1 MAAAAMTVA
10 APSFAQSVG
19 APDSVGAPES
29 VGVSTWTGPY
39 VGVNAGVGGDV
50 FAYRFSGSADR
61 AGANPAA
68 ARFRQSS
75 SGGLVGAQIGYD
87 RELSRGLVVGLVAD
101 LDATDITADSAFSSV
116 DARGNAVS
124 GRLKSRIDALGTV
137 RGRVG
142 QAIFGGRLLPYVTC
156 GLAYGGVTTNAD
168 YGAAG
173 APSFASAPNFASAY
187 ATRTGWTAGVGVD
200 YALSRRLSLRTE
212 YLYTDL
218 GRSNFGEGVTTI
230 TVPGVTLYNAN
241 YGERTTANILRIGL
255 NYRF

>member
-1 MAAAAMTVA
+1 MVRSILMAAAAMTVA
-10 APSFAQSVG
+10 APGFAQSVG
-19 APDSVGAPES
+19 AP
-29 VGVSTWTGPY
+29 TWTGPY
-39 VGVNAGVGGDV
+39 VGVNAGIGGDA
-50 FAYRFSGSADR
+50 FAYHFSGSADP

-68 ARFRQSS
+68 ARFRQLS

-101 LDATDITADSAFSSV
+101 LDAADITADSAFSSL
-116 DARGNAVS
+116 DARGNAAS

-142 QAIFGGRLLPYVTC
+142 QAIFGGRLLPYVTG
-156 GLAYGGVTTNAD
+156 GLAYGGVTTNVD
-168 YGAAG
+168 GAAG
-173 APSFASAPNFASAY
+173 TPNFASAY
-187 ATRTGWTAGVGVD
+187 ATRTGWTAGLGAD
-200 YALSRRLSLRTE
+200 YALSSRLSLRAE

-230 TVPGVTLYNAN
+230 TVPGATLYDAS
-241 YGERTTANILRIGL
+241 YGEKTTANILRMGL

>member
-1 MAAAAMTVA
+1 MAAAAMSVT

-19 APDSVGAPES
+19 APEGVGAPES
-29 VGVSTWTGPY
+29 VGAPTWTGPY

-50 FAYRFSGSADR
+50 FAYRFSGSADP

-101 LDATDITADSAFSSV
+101 LDAADITADSAFSSV

-142 QAIFGGRLLPYVTC
+142 QAIFGGRLLPYVTG

-173 APSFASAPNFASAY
+173 GPNFASAY

-241 YGERTTANILRIGL
+241 YGERTTANVLRIGL